1 MFILQIQQQQ
11 KMKWKEKQQQQQ
23 PSKSPEEY
31 AESIVALLQVRTL
44 VYEDEDTISTG
55 DVSLFF
61 SGEHHPP

>member
-1 MFILQIQQQQ
+1 
-11 KMKWKEKQQQQQ
+11 MKWKEKQQQQQ

-31 AESIVALLQVRTL
+31 AESIVALLPVRTL

-61 SGEHHPP
+61 FLGEHHPP